1 MKAWK
6 APPQGIRGPCLL
18 SRVQCYGRSGRLPL
32 YCSSSGPGIHF
43 SPTMTTQLF
52 RGAPPSSPLGRP
64 RRGLGGSSSH
74 PCCLLCALQLGQVL
88 GPPPSI
94 LSVREVGMFLRDL
107 REGSSVLAWGF
118 CDKGHKLR
126 VLKGTHIHCCTAGR
140 P

>member
-1 MKAWK
+1 MVWVDPVPTLA
-6 APPQGIRGPCLL
+6 A
-18 SRVQCYGRSGRLPL
+18 
-32 YCSSSGPGIHF
+32 CSV
-43 SPTMTTQLF
+43 LCN
-52 RGAPPSSPLGRP
+52 LGK
-64 RRGLGGSSSH
+64 SWD
-74 PCCLLCALQLGQVL
+74 
-88 GPPPSI
+88 PPPSI